1 MNILIVD
8 DEKTVT
14 KTLGDSLRE
23 NGYAVTCLDNGSK
36 ALSVLSEKDFDCVIT
51 DIKMPGVGG
60 LELLKV
66 IKDKY
71 AHTEV
76 ILITAYATVEQA
88 VEAIK
93 KGAYDYITK
102 PFMNEEVVLLLDK
115 IKKYKE
121 LEKENLRLK
130 EELEDR
136 HRLNRLIGKSKEM
149 QELFELIRTVAK
161 TDSSI
166 LIIGESGTGKEL
178 VAQAVHENSI
188 RKDKPL
194 IRLSCAVFPENLLED
209 ELFGHVKGA
218 FTDAKQAKAGRFKL
232 ADGGSIFLDDID
244 DMTLKTQV
252 KLLRVL
258 QEKEFEMIGDAKTIK
273 IDIRVIAATKK
284 NLKNL
289 VNEGKFREDLYYRL
303 NVVPLYIPPLR
314 QHKEDILLLTEHFI
328 EKYAKGKI
336 YRLLPEAAENLLS
349 HSWPGNIRELEH
361 SVERA
366 IALAGDKYEFNRS
379 DFLVKQAG
387 DNKSV
392 QYSQDQTLK
401 ELLQKVEKEFIE
413 EALKRASGEK
423 GKTAAMLGI
432 SRKTLWE
439 KIKEYE
445 ISDIT

>member
-1 MNILIVD
+1 MNILIID

-36 ALSVLSEKDFDCVIT
+36 ALAVLSEKDYDCVIT
-51 DIKMPGVGG
+51 DIKMPGIGG
-60 LELLKV
+60 IELLKV

-71 AHTEV
+71 NKTEV

-115 IKKYKE
+115 IKKYKD

-130 EELEDR
+130 GELEDKY
-136 HRLNRLIGKSKEM
+136 RLNRLVGKSKKM
-149 QELFELIRTVAK
+149 QEVFDLIKTVSK
-161 TDSSI
+161 TDSNI

-178 VAQAVHENSI
+178 VAQAVHENST
-188 RKDKPL
+188 RKDMPL
-194 IRLSCAVFPENLLED
+194 IKLSCAVFPENLLED
-209 ELFGHVKGA
+209 ELFGHIKGA
-218 FTDAKQAKAGRFKL
+218 FTDAKQAKDGRFKL

-244 DMTLKTQV
+244 DMTLRTQV

-258 QEKEFEMIGDAKTIK
+258 QEKEFEMIGDTKTIK

-289 VNEGKFREDLYYRL
+289 VDEGKFREDLYYRL
-303 NVVPLYIPPLR
+303 NVVPLCIPPLR
-314 QHKEDILLLTEHFI
+314 EHKEDILLLIEHFI
-328 EKYAKGKI
+328 EKYAKGKK
-336 YRLLPEAAENLLS
+336 YSLLPEAAEYLLS
-349 HSWPGNIRELEH
+349 HNWPGNIRELEN

-366 IALAGDKYEFNRS
+366 IALAGDKCELTRS
-379 DFLVKQAG
+379 DFLVKQAD
-387 DNKSV
+387 DNNGYH
-392 QYSQDQTLK
+392 YSQDQTLK

-413 EALKRASGEK
+413 KALRRASGEK
-423 GKTAAMLGI
+423 GKTATMLGI

-439 KIKEYE
+439 KIKEYG
-445 ISDIT
+445 IPDVT